1 MNRVLTVILAGGAG
15 ERLYP
20 LTRHRAKPA
29 VPFGGTY
36 RIIDFTLANCINSYC
51 RRIHILTQYK
61 SQSLAQHIRYSW
73 DITRPELGEFIEII
87 PPQMR
92 VNDCWYRGTADAL
105 YHNLYSIDR
114 EAPSEVLVLSGDH
127 IYKMN
132 YEKMVQF
139 HRQAEA
145 AATVATIQVPIGEAH
160 QFGVVA
166 ADADNRIVG
175 FEEKPAEPRP
185 DPHNPA
191 SAMVSMGVYVFNME
205 VLRNALLEDAEMNS
219 SHDFG
224 KDIIPAL
231 IEKALVYAYP
241 FEDENKKESKYW
253 RDVGTI
259 DSYWEANMDL
269 ARVDP
274 QFNLYDKSWP
284 MQIKLPSF
292 PPAKFVFANRDERYG
307 VAMDSIVSPGCII
320 SGGQVLRS
328 VLSPEVRVN
337 SYSQVEESVLFRG
350 VDVGR
355 HARLRRV
362 IVEKGVR
369 IPAFSEI
376 GYDLERDAR
385 LFRVTSSG
393 VVVVES
399 GDAIQSPAT
408 C

>member
-1 MNRVLTVILAGGAG
+1 L
-15 ERLYP
+15 E
-20 LTRHRAKPA
+20 
-29 VPFGGTY
+29 
-36 RIIDFTLANCINSYC
+36 
-51 RRIHILTQYK
+51 
-61 SQSLAQHIRYSW
+61 
-73 DITRPELGEFIEII
+73 EI
-87 PPQMR
+87 
-92 VNDCWYRGTADAL
+92 
-105 YHNLYSIDR
+105 
-114 EAPSEVLVLSGDH
+114 LVLSGDH

-145 AATVATIQVPIGEAH
+145 AATVATIQVPIHEAH
-160 QFGVVA
+160 RFGVVA
-166 ADADNRIVG
+166 ADADHRIVG

-185 DPHNPA
+185 DPHHPE
-191 SAMVSMGVYVFNME
+191 SAMVSMGVYVFNLE
-205 VLRNALLEDAEMNS
+205 VLRDALVEDAEMNS

-224 KDIIPAL
+224 KDIIPGL
-231 IEKALVYAYP
+231 IDKALVYAYP

-284 MQIKLPSF
+284 MQIKLPSY
-292 PPAKFVFANRDERYG
+292 PPAKFVFANRDERFG

-320 SGGQVLRS
+320 SGGQVIRS

-362 IVEKGVR
+362 IVEKDVR
-369 IPAFSEI
+369 IPAFAEI

-385 LFRVTSSG
+385 LFRVTPSG

-399 GDAIQSPAT
+399 SDAIHVAAAR
-408 C
+408 

>member
-36 RIIDFTLANCINSYC
+36 RIIDFTLANCINSHC
-51 RRIHILTQYK
+51 RRIHVLTQYK
-61 SQSLAQHIRYSW
+61 SQSLARHIRFSW

-92 VNDCWYRGTADAL
+92 VNDSWYRGTADAL

-114 EAPSEVLVLSGDH
+114 ESPEEILVLSGDH

-145 AATVATIQVPIGEAH
+145 AATVATIQVPIHEAH
-160 QFGVVA
+160 RFGVVN
-166 ADADNRIVG
+166 ADADRRIVG
-175 FEEKPAEPRP
+175 FEEKPTDPRP
-185 DPHNPA
+185 DPGNPTQA
-191 SAMVSMGVYVFNME
+191 LVSMGVYVFNLE
-205 VLRNALLEDAEMNS
+205 VLRDALLEDATMNS

-224 KDIIPAL
+224 KDIIPFL
-231 IEKALVYAYP
+231 IDKALVYAYP
-241 FEDENKKESKYW
+241 FEDENKKEAKYW

-269 ARVDP
+269 AQVDP
-274 QFNLYDKSWP
+274 LFNLYDKTWP
-284 MQIKLPSF
+284 VQIKLPSY
-292 PPAKFVFANRDERYG
+292 PPAKFVFSNRDERFG
-307 VAMDSIVSPGCII
+307 VATDSIVSPGCII
-320 SGGQVLRS
+320 SGGQIHRS

-337 SYSQVEESVLFRG
+337 SYSRVEESVLFSG

-369 IPAFSEI
+369 IPPFTEI

-385 LFRVTSSG
+385 LFRVTPSG

-399 GDAIQSPAT
+399 GDAIPVASPR
-408 C
+408 

>member
-1 MNRVLTVILAGGAG
+1 VNRVLTVILAGGAG

-36 RIIDFTLANCINSYC
+36 RIIDFTIANCINSFC

-61 SQSLAQHIRYSW
+61 SQSLARHIRHSW

-92 VNDCWYRGTADAL
+92 VNDSWYRGTADAL

-114 EAPSEVLVLSGDH
+114 ESPEELLVLAGDH

-145 AATVATIQVPIGEAH
+145 AATVATIQVPIEEAH
-160 QFGVVA
+160 RFGVVT

-175 FEEKPAEPRP
+175 FEEKPSAPRP
-185 DPHNPA
+185 DPNNHG
-191 SAMVSMGVYVFNME
+191 SAMVSMGIYVFNLE
-205 VLRNALLEDAEMNS
+205 VLRDALIEDAEVNS

-224 KDIIPAL
+224 RDIIPGL
-231 IEKALVYAYP
+231 IDRALVYAYP

-274 QFNLYDKSWP
+274 QFNLYDKTWP
-284 MQIKLPSF
+284 MQINLPAY
-292 PPAKFVFANRDERYG
+292 PPAKFVFANRDERFG

-320 SGGQVLRS
+320 SGGQVSRS

-362 IVEKGVR
+362 IVEKDVR
-369 IPAFSEI
+369 IPAFAEI

-385 LFRVTSSG
+385 LFRVTPAG

-399 GDAIQSPAT
+399 SDAIHAEAPR
-408 C
+408 

>member
-36 RIIDFTLANCINSYC
+36 RIIDFTLANCINSHC
-51 RRIHILTQYK
+51 RRIHVLTQYK
-61 SQSLAQHIRYSW
+61 SQSLARHIRYSW

-92 VNDCWYRGTADAL
+92 VNDSWYRGTADAL

-114 EAPSEVLVLSGDH
+114 ESPEEILVLSGDH

-145 AATVATIQVPIGEAH
+145 AATVATIQVPIHEAH
-160 QFGVVA
+160 RFGVVN
-166 ADADNRIVG
+166 ADADRRIVG
-175 FEEKPAEPRP
+175 FEEKPTDPRP
-185 DPHNPA
+185 DPGNPA
-191 SAMVSMGVYVFNME
+191 QALVSMGVYVFNLE
-205 VLRNALLEDAEMNS
+205 VLRDALLEDAAMNS

-224 KDIIPAL
+224 KDIIPFL
-231 IEKALVYAYP
+231 IDKALVYAYP
-241 FEDENKKESKYW
+241 FEDENKKEAKYW

-269 ARVDP
+269 AQVDP
-274 QFNLYDKSWP
+274 LFNLYDKTWP
-284 MQIKLPSF
+284 VQIKLPSY
-292 PPAKFVFANRDERYG
+292 PPAKFVFSNRDERFG
-307 VAMDSIVSPGCII
+307 VATDSIVSPGCII
-320 SGGQVLRS
+320 SGGQVHRS

-337 SYSQVEESVLFRG
+337 SYSRVEESVLFSG

-369 IPAFSEI
+369 IPPFTEI

-385 LFRVTSSG
+385 LFRVTPSG

-399 GDAIQSPAT
+399 GDTIPVASPR
-408 C
+408 

>member
-1 MNRVLTVILAGGAG
+1 VLTVILAGGAG

-29 VPFGGTY
+29 VPFGGMY
-36 RIIDFTLANCINSYC
+36 RIIDFTLANCINSFC

-61 SQSLAQHIRYSW
+61 SQSLARHIRHSW

-114 EAPSEVLVLSGDH
+114 EAPQELLVLAGDH

-139 HRQAEA
+139 HRQTEA
-145 AATVATIQVPIGEAH
+145 AATVATIQVPIEEAH
-160 QFGVVA
+160 RFGVVEA
-166 ADADNRIVG
+166 NGDNRIVG
-175 FEEKPAEPRP
+175 FEEKPAVPRP
-185 DPHNPA
+185 DPNNHG
-191 SAMVSMGVYVFNME
+191 SAMVSMGIYVFNLE
-205 VLRNALLEDAEMNS
+205 VLRDALIEDAEMNS

-224 KDIIPAL
+224 KDIIPSL
-231 IEKALVYAYP
+231 IEKAVVYAYP

-269 ARVDP
+269 AQVEP
-274 QFNLYDKSWP
+274 QFNLYDKAWP
-284 MQIKLPSF
+284 MKINLQAY
-292 PPAKFVFANRDERYG
+292 PPAKFVFANRDERFG

-320 SGGQVLRS
+320 SGGQVIRS

-362 IVEKGVR
+362 IVEKDVR
-369 IPAFSEI
+369 IPPFAEI

-385 LFRVTSSG
+385 LFRVTPAG

-399 GDAIQSPAT
+399 SDAIHAEAT
-408 C
+408 R